1 MLPIFFILASSGC
14 GALWNLAF
22 SDANQTEIAR
32 NGGIESV
39 VSAMR
44 QHAADAGVQEEG
56 CGALWNLAATK
67 ANESLIG
74 SSGGVD
80 VVIQAMKS
88 HRSICGVSEQG
99 LGALRNLAAN
109 DNNRM
114 LIAKAG
120 GVDTILQCVGAHLDN
135 AGVAEEGCGALYS
148 LAFTDTNKVRR
159 RAPTDLAASRRNDIA
174 FLVQLSISAHGG
186 IPIVVSVMRKH
197 LMHMGVQEQVA
208 D

>member
-1 MLPIFFILASSGC
+1 MYHLLYLRPHAGC

-22 SDANQTEIAR
+22 SDANQTEIAG
-32 NGGIESV
+32 NGGIEAV

-44 QHAADAGVQEEG
+44 QHSADAGVQEEG

-80 VVIQAMKS
+80 VVIHAMTL
-88 HRSICGVSEQG
+88 HRSICGVGEQG

-109 DNNRM
+109 DHNRM
-114 LIAKAG
+114 LIANAD
-120 GVDTILQCVGAHLDN
+120 GVDTILQCLSAHLDN
-135 AGVAEEGCGALYS
+135 PGVAEEGCGALYS
-148 LAFTDTNKVRR
+148 LAFTDANKVNRITPKSVR
-159 RAPTDLAASRRNDIA
+159 FGAEWRFPC
-174 FLVQLSISAHGG
+174 LVQVSIAGYGG
-186 IPIVVSVMRKH
+186 IPIVVAAMRKH
-197 LMHMGVQEQVA
+197 LMHTGVQEQV